1 MLRITGAATAMMLSL
16 PITVAVA
23 QVPQGY
29 PSQPMRMIVP
39 FAAGAVNDFLGRLA
53 AEHLKNRTGQTVVVE
68 NRTGAGGNIGLAQL
82 AQSAPDGYT
91 IGMAGVTSF
100 AVNPLIYKSMSFD
113 PMKDLVPVAPLAD
126 APLVVTTYAKALPM
140 ATFQEF
146 VAYAKANPGKL
157 NYGSSGTGTPAHI
170 LADHV
175 LRNAGLQIAHVS
187 YRGAAPAMTDLLA
200 GSVQLMIASP
210 GPATAHVAAGTLNFL
225 AVVSAKRL
233 PLLPS
238 VPTIGET
245 GQAPV
250 SLVGW
255 WGIAAPAATPKP
267 IVERL
272 NALLNEMAD
281 DPAIREKLEKVF
293 MLPLK
298 MSADQ
303 AVAQLKADLP
313 VWAKIVKDADI
324 KPE

>member
-1 MLRITGAATAMMLSL
+1 MLRIMGGAAALALLSPVSAAM
-16 PITVAVA
+16 A
-23 QVPQGY
+23 QAPQSF
-29 PSQPMRMIVP
+29 PSQSIKMIVP

-82 AQSAPDGYT
+82 AQSPADGYT
-91 IGMAGVTSF
+91 IGMVGVTSF
-100 AVNPLIYKSMSFD
+100 AVNPLIYKSMPFD

-126 APLVVTTYAKALPM
+126 TPLVVTTYAKALPM

-210 GPATAHVAAGTLNFL
+210 GPATEHVAAGTLKFL
-225 AVVSAKRL
+225 AVVSSKRL
-233 PLLPS
+233 PSLPA
-238 VPTIGET
+238 VPTMGEA
-245 GQAPV
+245 GQTPV

-255 WGIAAPAATPKP
+255 WGVAAPSATPKP
-267 IVERL
+267 IVDRL

-281 DPAIREKLEKVF
+281 DPAIRSRLEKVY

-298 MSADQ
+298 MSADE
-303 AVAQLKADLP
+303 ALIQLKADLP